1 MIEQGTPGAIIN
13 TGSKQGITTPPGDT
27 AYNVS
32 KAGVKVL
39 TEAVA
44 HELRNID
51 RCRITAHLLIPG
63 FTFTG
68 ITGRAEKPTD
78 AWSAEQVVD
87 FMIDAMGNGDFY
99 ILCPDMRSRGRWMK
113 SVFSGPQKI
122 SSKTAQRCLDGTP
135 TTKMLFS
142 AYDGAAKVGP
152 RNLRRDALRPPFMA
166 VMDLLAN
173 PVTVAGA
180 VSLDVDMPV
189 TGVRR
194 VRTGP
199 QNGCEPTACSGS
211 QRC

>member
-1 MIEQGTPGAIIN
+1 
-13 TGSKQGITTPPGDT
+13 
-27 AYNVS
+27 VS

-87 FMIDAMGNGDFY
+87 FMIDDMGNGDFY
-99 ILCPDMRSRGRWMK
+99 ILCPDNAVTREIDEKRVQWA
-113 SVFSGPQKI
+113 QKI
-122 SSKTAQRCLDGTP
+122 SSKTAQHSLDGTL

-142 AYDGAAKVGP
+142 A
-152 RNLRRDALRPPFMA
+152 
-166 VMDLLAN
+166 
-173 PVTVAGA
+173 
-180 VSLDVDMPV
+180 S
-189 TGVRR
+189 
-194 VRTGP
+194 
-199 QNGCEPTACSGS
+199 
-211 QRC
+211 